1 MKSSKELYRVVVVAV
16 ALVSSVVGQRQKNLH
31 IKNHGQKAEIYWLDD
46 GGEMVLQAPSID
58 NGQTLFLSK
67 CLSYVLVY
75 DDCIC
80 GTYDMHT

>member
-31 IKNHGQKAEIYWLDD
+31 IKNHSEKKAEIYWLDG
-46 GGEMVLQAPSID
+46 GGEMVLQAPSMD

-67 CLSYVLVY
+67 CLSYVFDV
-75 DDCIC
+75 
-80 GTYDMHT
+80 